1 MHRREVWQVK
11 ISEPNPNIEHIES
24 LRKKFVTDFDR
35 DTLENISLEQYAM
48 RTGDKKNF
56 CYRLEREQIGMGDI
70 RNATAQKF
78 GIWVRKST
86 GEYDF
91 TKKYGQTAEEAFGVI
106 RSELCK
112 LVDAGNAD
120 DFNAIRKNKLAPI
133 VRYKI
138 LAMYYPDKFL
148 TIHSERHLTYF
159 CEKAGIAYLQDD
171 DELVL
176 QRKLL
181 QWKEKQPDIH
191 DQSLLE
197 YVAYLYDRFGVPP
210 TVDKGLAKKKTR
222 LKKLKD
228 DLKAFDGKHVKTH
241 MTEVEVRERSA
252 LVAEIVKERA
262 AGVCQLCNK
271 PAPFFNKKGEAYLE
285 CHHVVWIARGGADEV
300 YNAVALCPNCHR
312 KMHILDEKSDV
323 EYLKKVALG

>member
-1 MHRREVWQVK
+1 MK
-11 ISEPNPNIEHIES
+11 ISEPNPNILHIEA
-24 LRKKFVTDFDR
+24 LRKKFVSDFDR
-35 DTLENISLEQYAM
+35 DMLEGITLEQYAM

-91 TKKYGQTAEEAFGVI
+91 TKKYGQTAEEAFSVI
-106 RSELCK
+106 RSELCR
-112 LVDAGNAD
+112 LVDAGKED
-120 DFNAIRKNKLAPI
+120 DFNAIRKNMLAPI

-159 CEKAGIAYLQDD
+159 CKKAGIPYLQDD

-181 QWKEKQPDIH
+181 QWKEKQPDIQN
-191 DQSLLE
+191 QSLLE
-197 YVAYLYDRFGVPP
+197 YVAYLYEHFGVPP

-228 DLKAFDGKHVKTH
+228 DLKAFDGRHVKTH
-241 MTEVEVRERSA
+241 MTEVEVKERST

-285 CHHVVWIARGGADEV
+285 CHHVIWIARGGADEV

-323 EYLKKVALG
+323 DYLLKIAKEQ

>member
-1 MHRREVWQVK
+1 MK

-24 LRKKFVTDFDR
+24 LRKQFVTDFDR
-35 DTLENISLEQYAM
+35 DVLENISLKQYAM

-91 TKKYGQTAEEAFGVI
+91 TKKYGQTAEEAFSVI

-112 LVDAGNAD
+112 LVDAGKED
-120 DFNAIRKNKLAPI
+120 DFNSIRKNMLAPI

-181 QWKEKQPDIH
+181 QWKEKQPDIQ

-197 YVAYLYDRFGVPP
+197 YVAYLYERFGVPP

-285 CHHVVWIARGGADEV
+285 CHHVVWIDRGGADEV

>member
-1 MHRREVWQVK
+1 MK
-11 ISEPNPNIEHIES
+11 ISEPNPNILHIEA
-24 LRKKFVTDFDR
+24 LRKKFVSDFDR
-35 DTLENISLEQYAM
+35 DMLEGITLEQYAM

-91 TKKYGQTAEEAFGVI
+91 TKKYGQTAEEAFSVI

-112 LVDAGNAD
+112 LVDAGKAD
-120 DFNAIRKNKLAPI
+120 DFNAIRKNMLAPI

-159 CEKAGIAYLQDD
+159 CKKAGIPYLQDD

-181 QWKEKQPDIH
+181 QWREKQPDIQN
-191 DQSLLE
+191 QSLLE
-197 YVAYLYDRFGVPP
+197 YVAYLYEHFGVPP

-228 DLKAFDGKHVKTH
+228 DLKAFDGRHVKTH
-241 MTEVEVRERSA
+241 MTEVEVKERST

-285 CHHVVWIARGGADEV
+285 CHHVIWIARGGADEV

-323 EYLKKVALG
+323 DYLMEIAKG

>member
-1 MHRREVWQVK
+1 MK
-11 ISEPNPNIEHIES
+11 ISEPNPNILHIEA
-24 LRKKFVTDFDR
+24 LRKKFVSDFDR
-35 DTLENISLEQYAM
+35 DMLGSITLEQYAM

-91 TKKYGQTAEEAFGVI
+91 TKKYGQTAEEAFSVI

-112 LVDAGNAD
+112 LVDAGKAD
-120 DFNAIRKNKLAPI
+120 DFNAIRKNMLAPI

-159 CEKAGIAYLQDD
+159 CKKAGIPYLQDD

-181 QWKEKQPDIH
+181 QWKEKQSDIQ

-197 YVAYLYDRFGVPP
+197 YVAYLYEHFGVPP

-228 DLKAFDGKHVKTH
+228 DLKAFDGRHVKTH
-241 MTEVEVRERSA
+241 MTEVEIKERST

-285 CHHVVWIARGGADEV
+285 CHHVIWIARGGADEV

-323 EYLKKVALG
+323 DYLSKIAKEQ

>member
-1 MHRREVWQVK
+1 MK

-24 LRKKFVTDFDR
+24 LRKQFVTDFDR
-35 DTLENISLEQYAM
+35 DSLGSLTLEQYAM

-78 GIWVRKST
+78 GIWVRKTT

-91 TKKYGQTAEEAFGVI
+91 TKKYGDTADEAFKVI

-112 LVDAGNAD
+112 LVDAGAKD
-120 DFNAIRKNKLAPI
+120 DFNAIRKNMIAPI
-133 VRYKI
+133 VRFKI
-138 LAMYYPDKFL
+138 LAMYYPERFL

-159 CEKAGIAYLQDD
+159 CEKAEIPYLDAD

-181 QWKEKQPDIH
+181 MWKDNHEDMRNW
-191 DQSLLE
+191 SLLE
-197 YVAYLYDRFGVPP
+197 YVAYLYDHFGVPP
-210 TVDKGLAKKKTR
+210 VVDKGLAKKKPR

-228 DLKAFDGKHVKTH
+228 ELKAFDGKHPKTRL
-241 MTEVEVRERSA
+241 TEVEVKERSA
-252 LVAEIVKERA
+252 LVSSIVKERA

-271 PAPFFNKKGEAYLE
+271 PAPFFNKNGEAYLE
-285 CHHVVWIARGGADEV
+285 CHHVVWLARGGADEV

-312 KMHILDEKSDV
+312 KMHILDNEEDRV
-323 EYLKKVALG
+323 YLKKVAESV

>member
-1 MHRREVWQVK
+1 MK
-11 ISEPNPNIEHIES
+11 ISEPNPNILHIEA
-24 LRKKFVTDFDR
+24 LRKKFVSDFDR
-35 DTLENISLEQYAM
+35 DMLEGIILEQYAM

-91 TKKYGQTAEEAFGVI
+91 TKKYGQTAEEAFSVI
-106 RSELCK
+106 RSELCR
-112 LVDAGNAD
+112 LVDAGKED
-120 DFNAIRKNKLAPI
+120 DFNAIRKNMLAPI

-159 CEKAGIAYLQDD
+159 CKKAGIPYLQDD

-181 QWKEKQPDIH
+181 QWKEKQPDIQN
-191 DQSLLE
+191 QSLLE
-197 YVAYLYDRFGVPP
+197 YVAYLYEHFGVPP

-228 DLKAFDGKHVKTH
+228 DLKAFDGRHVKTH
-241 MTEVEVRERSA
+241 MTEVEVKERST

-285 CHHVVWIARGGADEV
+285 CHHVIWIARGGADEV

-323 EYLKKVALG
+323 DYLMEIAKG

>member
-1 MHRREVWQVK
+1 MK
-11 ISEPNPNIEHIES
+11 ISEPNPNILHIEA
-24 LRKKFVTDFDR
+24 LRKKFVSDFDR
-35 DTLENISLEQYAM
+35 DMLEGITLEQYAM

-91 TKKYGQTAEEAFGVI
+91 TKKYGQTAEEAFSVI
-106 RSELCK
+106 RSELCR
-112 LVDAGNAD
+112 LVDAGKED
-120 DFNAIRKNKLAPI
+120 DFNAIRKNMLAPI

-138 LAMYYPDKFL
+138 LAMYYPDKFF

-159 CEKAGIAYLQDD
+159 CKKAGIPYLQDD

-181 QWKEKQPDIH
+181 QWKEKQPDIQN
-191 DQSLLE
+191 QSLLE
-197 YVAYLYDRFGVPP
+197 YVAYLYEHFGVPP

-228 DLKAFDGKHVKTH
+228 DLKAFDGRHVKTH
-241 MTEVEVRERSA
+241 MTEVEVKERST

-285 CHHVVWIARGGADEV
+285 CHHVIWIARGGADEV

-323 EYLKKVALG
+323 DYLMEIAKG

>member
-1 MHRREVWQVK
+1 M
-11 ISEPNPNIEHIES
+11 
-24 LRKKFVTDFDR
+24 
-35 DTLENISLEQYAM
+35 LEGITLEQYAM

-91 TKKYGQTAEEAFGVI
+91 TKKYGQTAEEAFSVI

-112 LVDAGNAD
+112 LVDAGKAD
-120 DFNAIRKNKLAPI
+120 DFNAIRKNMLAPI

-159 CEKAGIAYLQDD
+159 CKKAGIPYLQDD

-181 QWKEKQPDIH
+181 QWKEKQSDIQ

-197 YVAYLYDRFGVPP
+197 YVAYLYEHFGVPP

-228 DLKAFDGKHVKTH
+228 DLKAFDGSHVKTH
-241 MTEVEVRERSA
+241 MTEVEVKERST

-285 CHHVVWIARGGADEV
+285 CHHVIWIARGGADEV

-323 EYLKKVALG
+323 DYLLKIAKEQ